1 MKIARNC
8 LPMIGRK
15 LRKVI
20 TMTEEMINSLV
31 NVIQNVSATLFGVI
45 MVLAVM
51 VVVIATRKK

>member
-1 MKIARNC
+1 
-8 LPMIGRK
+8 MIGRK